1 MREVSHERVRPHSS
15 SCLPRGGAERAL
27 KYPARAWGGEGGSEG
42 ETAVEEE
49 GEVGREHEGGGT
61 RGRVGGCGVGAGL
74 EREGGRC
81 TVLERMRV
89 CLSVCTYAIKAWPQR
104 AKIAAPP
111 VRVLNTLLQTW
122 FRFRSIVTTF
132 SRECTL
138 LEGEHSSIHSTR
150 GPTAAPHVHVPP
162 PACLVPPASCLLH
175 HSPIHLPYW
184 SPNLAAFG
192 DAYRWLT
199 SAVTSTSDRTA
210 TSDPINGSF
219 IACAPYPAACVLP
232 ALSLRSPCTA
242 LCTTLRTIL
251 VHDLPHNEMGGHET
265 AQPPATSCAQ
275 VTTCRRTRSL
285 LPPQATVL
293 PPQTSPLRSSWTT
306 PHRCARW

>member
-1 MREVSHERVRPHSS
+1 MPLTSVREVSHERVRPHKLK
-15 SCLPRGGAERAL
+15 LPSVWEAERAL

-104 AKIAAPP
+104 AKIAGPP

-138 LEGEHSSIHSTR
+138 LEGEHSSIHVDPRQHLTST
-150 GPTAAPHVHVPP
+150 HLLLH
-162 PACLVPPASCLLH
+162 ASCLL
-175 HSPIHLPYW
+175 S
-184 SPNLAAFG
+184 
-192 DAYRWLT
+192 R
-199 SAVTSTSDRTA
+199 
-210 TSDPINGSF
+210 
-219 IACAPYPAACVLP
+219 
-232 ALSLRSPCTA
+232 
-242 LCTTLRTIL
+242 
-251 VHDLPHNEMGGHET
+251 
-265 AQPPATSCAQ
+265 
-275 VTTCRRTRSL
+275 L
-285 LPPQATVL
+285 LPPAPQPYT
-293 PPQTSPLRSSWTT
+293 PPLLEPQPSSLR
-306 PHRCARW
+306 

>member
-1 MREVSHERVRPHSS
+1 MKANTHRYTWTHGSTSRARTS
-15 SCLPRGGAERAL
+15 SCMPRA
-27 KYPARAWGGEGGSEG
+27 
-42 ETAVEEE
+42 
-49 GEVGREHEGGGT
+49 
-61 RGRVGGCGVGAGL
+61 
-74 EREGGRC
+74 
-81 TVLERMRV
+81 
-89 CLSVCTYAIKAWPQR
+89 
-104 AKIAAPP
+104 
-111 VRVLNTLLQTW
+111 
-122 FRFRSIVTTF
+122 
-132 SRECTL
+132 
-138 LEGEHSSIHSTR
+138 SS
-150 GPTAAPHVHVPP
+150 PD
-162 PACLVPPASCLLH
+162 SCLLH

-265 AQPPATSCAQ
+265 AQPPATACAQ

-293 PPQTSPLRSSWTT
+293 RRAHSDQAGPRHTGAHGGDRTLPLLGPALTQLPPPSRNPG
-306 PHRCARW
+306 